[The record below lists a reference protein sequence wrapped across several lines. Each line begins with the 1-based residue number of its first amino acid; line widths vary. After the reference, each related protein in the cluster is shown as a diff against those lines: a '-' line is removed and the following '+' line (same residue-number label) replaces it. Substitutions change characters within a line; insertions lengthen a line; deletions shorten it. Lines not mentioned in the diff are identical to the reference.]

1 MADKS
6 KKPGAAA
13 SAPAEKQTFSLIS
26 NAALLA
32 LYRDLL
38 QCRRAAH
45 SVTGGSVFD
54 ALPAGV
60 MMDLGDGDAAVSAVA
75 DPTLRLRRKG
85 KPAVAGAASLGAGLG
100 SVLGAALLAKARK
113 SRKVG
118 VIFDADASSP
128 DWADALALAREH
140 WLPLIFV
147 SRAAEPDERAHQREL
162 RKPRNKKPTETEGHL
177 PRVLVDSNDVVAVYR
192 VAHEAID
199 RARRGRGATWIEGIP
214 FNPEGKRRAPDAATN
229 MEQYLRGKGLLG

>member
-1 MADKS
+1 MANKS
-6 KKPGAAA
+6 KKPGAEA

-26 NAALLA
+26 NATLLA

-38 QCRRAAH
+38 QCQRAA
-45 SVTGGSVFD
+45 GSGVFD

-60 MMDLGDGDAAVSAVA
+60 MMDLGDGDAAVSADA
-75 DPTLRLRRKG
+75 EPALRLRRKG
-85 KPAVAGAASLGAGLG
+85 KPAVVAAASA
-100 SVLGAALLAKARK
+100 SAVLGTALLAKTRK
-113 SRKVG
+113 SGKVG
-118 VIFDADASSP
+118 VIFSADASAP
-128 DWADALALAREH
+128 DWADTLALAREH

-147 SRAAEPDERAHQREL
+147 SRAAEPDEKAHLREL
-162 RKPRNKKPTETEGHL
+162 RKPRKKKPSDDEGHL

-214 FNPEGKRRAPDAATN
+214 FRAEGKRRAPDAATN
-229 MEQYLRGKGLLG
+229 MEQYLRGKGLI